1 MSDYNRRDFLKVG
14 ATAGAVAA
22 CPSVVQA
29 MELKLGGADFHQLR
43 TFHEREKAPY
53 LCTLCPYVCGGFS
66 YAEKGEVMKA
76 EGNPDHIATRGKFCG
91 KGQASLFSASDPDRI
106 LSPLKRIGARGE
118 GKWAEISWEEAIAT
132 VAESVSGALNSDVNS
147 IVFNE
152 GAFREGAGARFMDTL
167 GSSSLI
173 RSRTPS
179 IGNNAK
185 QTALKNMLGADFAYP
200 DLEHTRYVL
209 NFGSN
214 IMETGMPLAS
224 RLTDGMVNNR
234 LKIVTFD
241 VRLSHT
247 AGRSDEWIPVFP
259 GSDGLIALAMANVIM
274 QEGMAD
280 TAFID
285 AWTNT
290 TSADLAEQL
299 KAYTPAMAAKASGV
313 DAADIRRI
321 AIEFARWKPAVVFS
335 QNGVSSHAG
344 GIDAESACTL
354 LSVITGNIDS
364 EGGLCL
370 PRAFDIAMPQ
380 PVPEKATDSVT
391 LNVTFPFDVK
401 TGVKKVSV
409 LFNHMSNPAYSS
421 PATSFWREVLKD
433 KKLIPLI
440 VDFTPFMSET
450 SEYAD
455 IILPDVVGIERHDVA
470 SSPTALLPWASMSM
484 PKVAV
489 RGAAKDVRETLKA
502 IIEAVDADGS
512 RGMTQYW
519 AFADAEDWVKQ
530 SVAATPELKDGYK
543 KLKKKGLWPLYGTID
558 LNSRKIVKDGAVV
571 KAPYGTYQA
580 AGFATASGKIE
591 VPTLAWQPN
600 TRLAAIKDSEFVL
613 STYKVSYHS
622 GSKTTNLKL
631 LSEMWHSNPLWI
643 NKEVAKRLGIADGA
657 LVRVTSEVGHLVTK
671 AWVTHGIHP
680 QVVGISTSVGRS
692 SYGRVALADPT
703 AIATFAKEEQR
714 DADLEANLWWRDLG
728 TNPNDIIPLAVDP
741 VSGIQAWN
749 DTVVSI
755 APAKEGDTYGDVRVD
770 NVKHLAIY
778 KKSIG

>member
-1 MSDYNRRDFLKVG
+1 VSEFNRRDFLKVG

-53 LCTLCPYVCGGFS
+53 ACTLCPYVCGGFT
-66 YAEKGEVMKA
+66 YAENGEVLKA
-76 EGNPDHIATRGKFCG
+76 EGDPDHIATRGKFCG
-91 KGQASLFSASDPDRI
+91 KGQASLFSAADPDRI
-106 LSPLKRIGARGE
+106 LSPLKRVGARGE
-118 GKWAEISWEEAIAT
+118 GKWAEISWDEAIAT
-132 VAESVSGALNSDVNS
+132 VAEAVNGALSGDANS

-152 GAFREGAGARFMDTL
+152 GAHVEGAGARFMDTL
-167 GSSSLI
+167 GSASLI

-179 IGNNAK
+179 INNGAK
-185 QTALKNMLGADFAYP
+185 QTATKNMLGVDFAYP
-200 DLEHTRYVL
+200 DLENTRYVL

-214 IMETGMPLAS
+214 ILETGMPLAS
-224 RLTDGMVNNR
+224 RLSDGVVNNR

-247 AGRSDEWIPVFP
+247 AGRSDEWVPVFP

-274 QEGMAD
+274 QEGLAD

-313 DAADIRRI
+313 KAADIKRI
-321 AIEFARWKPAVVFS
+321 AIEFARWKPAVVIS
-335 QNGVSSHAG
+335 QNGVSTHSG

-370 PRAFDIAMPQ
+370 PRQFDVATPQ
-380 PVPEKATDSVT
+380 PAPEKVAAAVT
-391 LNVTFPFDVK
+391 HNFTFPFDVK
-401 TGVKKVSV
+401 TGAKRVSV

-455 IILPDVVGIERHDVA
+455 IILPDVVGIERHDVI
-470 SSPTALLPWASMSM
+470 SSPTALLPWASMST
-484 PKVAV
+484 PNLAA
-489 RGAAKDVRETLKA
+489 RGDAKDVRESLKA

-512 RGMTQYW
+512 RGMKQYW
-519 AFADAEDWVKQ
+519 AFSNAKDWVKQ
-530 SVAATPELKDGYK
+530 SVAATPGIQDGYK
-543 KLKKKGLWPLYGTID
+543 KLKRKGRWPLYGTID
-558 LNSRKIVKDGAVV
+558 PNTRKIVKKGEPV
-571 KAPYGTYQA
+571 KAEYGTYKA
-580 AGFATASGKIE
+580 AGFATQSGKIE
-591 VPTLAWQPN
+591 LSAPALLPNQQLAG
-600 TRLAAIKDSEFVL
+600 IKDGEFVL
-613 STYKVSYHS
+613 STFKVSYHS

-643 NKEVAKRLGIADGA
+643 NKQVAKKLGIADGS

-671 AWVTHGIHP
+671 AWITQGIHP
-680 QVVGISTSVGRS
+680 QVVGISTSVGRT

-714 DADLEANLWWRDLG
+714 DADLEGNLWWRDRG
-728 TNPNDIIPLAVDP
+728 TNPNDIIPLSVDP

-749 DTVVSI
+749 DTIVSI
-755 APAKEGDTYGDVRVD
+755 APAKDGDAYGDIRVD

>member
-1 MSDYNRRDFLKVG
+1 MSDFNRRDFLKIG

-22 CPSVVQA
+22 CPSVAQA
-29 MELKLGGADFHQLR
+29 MELKLGGADFHQIR
-43 TFHEREKAPY
+43 TFHARERAPY
-53 LCTLCPYVCGGFS
+53 MCTTCPYICGGYSF
-66 YAEKGEVMKA
+66 AEKGEILKT
-76 EGNPDHIATRGKFCG
+76 EGNPDHIATRGKFCS
-91 KGQASLFSASDPDRI
+91 KGLASLFSASDPDRI
-106 LSPLKRIGARGE
+106 LSPLKRVGARGE
-118 GKWAEISWEEAIAT
+118 GKWVEISWDEAIAT
-132 VAESVSGALNSDVNS
+132 VAESVNSALNSDVNS
-147 IVFNE
+147 IYFNE
-152 GAFREGAGARFMDTL
+152 GAFQEGAGARFMDTL

-185 QTALKNMLGADFAYP
+185 QSALKKMLGADFAYP

-224 RLTDGMVNNR
+224 RLADGIVNNR
-234 LKIVTFD
+234 LKLVTFD
-241 VRLSHT
+241 VRMSHT

-274 QEGMAD
+274 QEGLAD

-299 KAYTPAMAAKASGV
+299 KAYTPAMASKASGV
-313 DAADIRRI
+313 DAADIKRI
-321 AIEFARWKPAVVFS
+321 AMEFARWKPAVVFS

-370 PRAFDIAMPQ
+370 PRQFDVAGPQ
-380 PVPEKATDSVT
+380 PTPEKVSGATQH
-391 LNVTFPFDVK
+391 NFTFPFDVK
-401 TGVKKVSV
+401 TGAKKVSV

-455 IILPDVVGIERHDVA
+455 IILPDVVGVERHDVA

-484 PKVAV
+484 PKLAA
-489 RGAAKDVRETLKA
+489 RGEAKDVRESLKA
-502 IIEAVDADGS
+502 IVEAIDADGS
-512 RGMTQYW
+512 RGMKQYW
-519 AFADAEDWVKQ
+519 AFANAKEWVKQ
-530 SVAATPELKDGYK
+530 GVEATPELATSYK
-543 KLKKKGLWPLYGTID
+543 KFKKKGIWPLYGTLD
-558 LNSRKIVKDGAVV
+558 PNSRKIVKGGEPV

-580 AGFATASGKIE
+580 AGFATESGKIE
-591 VPTLAWQPN
+591 LAAPAWQPN
-600 TRLAAIKDSEFVL
+600 PRLDGIKESEFVM
-613 STYKVSYHS
+613 STFKTSYQS
-622 GSKTTNLKL
+622 GSQTTNLKL

-643 NKEVAKRLGIADGA
+643 NKEIAKKLSISDGA
-657 LVRVTSEVGHLVTK
+657 LVRVTSEVGYMVTK
-671 AWVTHGIHP
+671 AWLTHGIHP
-680 QVVGISTSVGRS
+680 QVVGISTSVGRT
-692 SYGRVALADPT
+692 SYGRVAQADPT
-703 AIATFAKEEQR
+703 AIASYAKEEQR
-714 DADLEANLWWRDLG
+714 DSDIEGNLWWRDRG

-755 APAKEGDTYGDVRVD
+755 APAKEGDTYGDIRVD

>member
-1 MSDYNRRDFLKVG
+1 MSDFNRRDFLKIG
-14 ATAGAVAA
+14 ATASAVAA

-29 MELKLGGADFHQLR
+29 MELKLGGADFHQIR
-43 TFHEREKAPY
+43 TFHPRERAPY
-53 LCTLCPYVCGGFS
+53 MCTSCPYICGGFS
-66 YAEKGEVMKA
+66 YAEEGEVLKT
-76 EGNPDHIATRGKFCG
+76 EGDPDHIATRGKFCS
-91 KGQASLFSASDPDRI
+91 KGLASLFSAGDPDRI
-106 LSPLKRIGARGE
+106 LSPLKRVGARGD
-118 GKWAEISWEEAIAT
+118 GKWAEISWDEAIAS
-132 VAESVSGALNSDVNS
+132 VAEGVVAALNSDADS
-147 IVFNE
+147 IYFNE
-152 GAFREGAGARFMDTL
+152 GAFVEGAGARFMDTL

-179 IGNNAK
+179 IGNSAK
-185 QTALKNMLGADFAYP
+185 QTALKQMLGADFAYP
-200 DLEHTRYVL
+200 DLDNTRFVL

-224 RLTDGMVNNR
+224 RLTDGIVNNR
-234 LKIVTFD
+234 LKLVTFD
-241 VRLSHT
+241 VRMSHT

-274 QEGMAD
+274 QEGLAD

-290 TSADLAEQL
+290 TSVDLAGQL
-299 KAYTPAMAAKASGV
+299 EAYTPDMAAKVSGV
-313 DAADIRRI
+313 DAADIKRI
-321 AIEFARWKPAVVFS
+321 AIEFAKWKPAVVFS
-335 QNGVSSHAG
+335 QNGVSTHAG

-370 PRAFDIAMPQ
+370 PRVFDVATPQ
-380 PVPEKATDSVT
+380 PAPEKTADSVQH
-391 LNVTFPFDVK
+391 NITFPFDVK
-401 TGVKKVSV
+401 TGAKKVSV

-450 SEYAD
+450 SEFAD
-455 IILPDVVGIERHDVA
+455 IILPDVVGVERHDVA

-489 RGAAKDVRETLKA
+489 RGEAKDVRETLKA

-512 RGMTQYW
+512 RGMKRYW
-519 AFADAEDWVKQ
+519 AFADAKDWVKQ
-530 SVAATPELKDGYK
+530 SVEATPELKEGYK
-543 KLKKKGLWPLYGTID
+543 KFRKKGHWPLYGTLE
-558 LNSRKIVKDGAVV
+558 LNSRQIVKNGEPV
-571 KAPYGTYQA
+571 KASYATYQS
-580 AGFATASGKIE
+580 AGFDTESGRIE
-591 VPTLAWQPN
+591 VASPAWQPN
-600 TRLAAIKDSEFVL
+600 PRLAAIKESEFVL
-613 STYKVSYHS
+613 STFKTSYHS

-643 NKEVAKRLGIADGA
+643 NKAVAKKLGIADGA
-657 LVRVTSEVGHLVTK
+657 LVRVTSEVGYLVTK
-671 AWVTHGIHP
+671 AWITHGIHP
-680 QVVGISTSVGRS
+680 QVVGISTSVGRT

-703 AIATFAKEEQR
+703 AIASFAKESQR
-714 DADLEANLWWRDLG
+714 DADLEANIWWRDRG
-728 TNPNDIIPLAVDP
+728 ANPNDIIPLAVDP

-749 DTVVSI
+749 DTVVTI
-755 APAKEGDTYGDVRVD
+755 APATDGDTYGDIRVD

-778 KKSIG
+778 KQTIG

>member
-1 MSDYNRRDFLKVG
+1 VSEINRRDFLKVG

-29 MELKLGGADFHQLR
+29 MELKLGGADFHQIR

-53 LCTLCPYVCGGFS
+53 ACTLCPYVCGGFT
-66 YAEKGEVMKA
+66 YAENGEVLKA
-76 EGNPDHIATRGKFCG
+76 EGDPDHIATRGKFCG
-91 KGQASLFSASDPDRI
+91 KGQASLFSAADPDRI
-106 LSPLKRIGARGE
+106 LSPLKRAGARGE
-118 GKWAEISWEEAIAT
+118 GKWVEISWDEAIAT
-132 VAESVSGALNSDVNS
+132 IAERVSAALSSDANS

-179 IGNNAK
+179 IGNSAK
-185 QTALKNMLGADFAYP
+185 QAALQKMLGAEFAYP
-200 DLEHTRYVL
+200 DLENTRYVL

-224 RLTDGMVNNR
+224 RLTDGIVNNR

-247 AGRSDEWIPVFP
+247 AGKSDEWIPVFP

-274 QEGMAD
+274 QEGLAD

-290 TSADLAEQL
+290 TSADLAELL

-313 DAADIRRI
+313 AAADITRI
-321 AIEFARWKPAVVFS
+321 AIEFAKWKPAVVFS
-335 QNGVSSHAG
+335 QNGVSSHLG

-370 PRAFDIAMPQ
+370 PREFDIATPQ
-380 PVPEKATDSVT
+380 PVPVKLAASVT
-391 LNVTFPFDVK
+391 HNITFPFDVK
-401 TGVKKVSV
+401 TGVKRVSV

-421 PATSFWREVLKD
+421 PASSFWREVLKD

-455 IILPDVVGIERHDVA
+455 IILPDVVGIERHDVV
-470 SSPTALLPWASMSM
+470 SSPTALLPWASMSV

-489 RGAAKDVRETLKA
+489 RGDAKDVRETLKA
-502 IIEAVDADGS
+502 IVEAVDSDGS
-512 RGMTQYW
+512 RGMRPYW
-519 AFADAEDWVKQ
+519 AFSNAKDWVEQ
-530 SVAATPELKDGYK
+530 SVAATPELKEGYK
-543 KLKKKGLWPLYGTID
+543 KLKSKGLWPLYGKID
-558 LNSRKIVKDGAVV
+558 PNTRKIVKGGKEVKGAF
-571 KAPYGTYQA
+571 GTYKTS
-580 AGFATASGKIE
+580 GFATETGKIE
-591 VPTLAWQPN
+591 ISTPTWQENSHLAN
-600 TRLAAIKDSEFVL
+600 IKEGEFVL
-613 STYKVSYHS
+613 STFKVSYHS
-622 GSKTTNLKL
+622 GSQTTNLKV

-643 NKEVAKRLGIADGA
+643 NKTVARKLGISDGS
-657 LVRVTSEVGHLVTK
+657 LVRVTSEVGYLVTK

-680 QVVGISTSVGRS
+680 QVVGISTSVGRT

-714 DADLEANLWWRDLG
+714 DADLEGNLWWRDQG
-728 TNPNDIIPLAVDP
+728 VNPNDIIPLAVDP

-749 DTVVSI
+749 NTVVTI
-755 APAKEGDTYGDVRVD
+755 APAKDGDIYEDIRVD

-778 KKSIG
+778 KKLMG